1 MRMEVWFAMR
11 SSVHGCAETGKGVPG
26 SAPRPAACLW
36 ARLAPSL
43 HPCHAMK
50 ATIYPRVTGAKLRH
64 LVPPAYQDAVAA
76 DTRPEGEYSLLLFAH
91 TPRDVVPSPP
101 VRKAL
106 RRLETP
112 APDGIL
118 AVGTVFTD
126 EALSLLADAGARP
139 IAFRKAKWTDES
151 ARARQL

>member
-11 SSVHGCAETGKGVPG
+11 SSVYGCAGSGKGAPG
-26 SAPRPAACLW
+26 QRRAAPSALW
-36 ARLAPSL
+36 ARAALSL
-43 HPCHAMK
+43 QPRTSMK
-50 ATIYPRVTGAKLRH
+50 ATIYTRVTGASLRH

-106 RRLETP
+106 RRLDTP

-118 AVGTVFTD
+118 AVGTVFTE
-126 EALSLLADAGARP
+126 EALDLLAAAGARP
-139 IAFRKAKWTDES
+139 IAFRNAKWTDES

>member
-1 MRMEVWFAMR
+1 
-11 SSVHGCAETGKGVPG
+11 
-26 SAPRPAACLW
+26 
-36 ARLAPSL
+36 
-43 HPCHAMK
+43 MK
-50 ATIYPRVTGAKLRH
+50 ATLYPRGTGAQLRH

-126 EALSLLADAGARP
+126 EALDLLAAAGARP
-139 IAFRKAKWTDES
+139 IAFRKARWTDEA